1 MVNNGTFSL
10 EAKGDVHNQKWH
22 SIQKGGGVPTQ
33 ISTGRQLMNKTS
45 F

>member
-22 SIQKGGGVPTQ
+22 SIQKGGGCTH
-33 ISTGRQLMNKTS
+33 TNKHRKATNE
-45 F
+45 

>member
-10 EAKGDVHNQKWH
+10 EAKGDVHNQKV
-22 SIQKGGGVPTQ
+22 SFDIEREGVPTQ
-33 ISTGRQLMNKTS
+33 ISKGRLLMNKTS